1 MRTILTILAA
11 ALVFLGKASCD
22 AQEIKSPAEVLPE
35 NTLAYVE
42 LRQPGAFAKEVAGL
56 LEGSVLANVPDSFA
70 SVRAKYPD
78 LRNWRS
84 SGEEFA
90 AVGAMISP
98 ELVSELGR
106 TKGAAIAVTGIDKED
121 RNLPEFVA
129 IILPG
134 ESNVPGFA
142 YRIFTGTF
150 SEGYSSF
157 NGKDRTEFRT
167 RIEPIGEYE
176 GVALYRPI
184 RRQSTYVVSP
194 DGRSGEA
201 KGQPI
206 TKPDGPALARL
217 GSGTILIGTPDRVK
231 DVIRRAKSKN
241 PSTSDSLAGN
251 ANYRKSSQ
259 QLGERPGFFACGNP
273 SAAIKLAEELMPP
286 EIREVFISVKKQINA
301 SAFTGVAVSL
311 GVEGSTVKFRFQ
323 FGLDP
328 NEKTPILDLLSSTPI
343 NPDVFQF
350 APRDALFVAALS
362 NAGAEQRWERLIQN
376 VDQAAK
382 SYFPNVPPPSGLLA
396 GMEAMLGKR
405 IGKDLL
411 GPIETVAIAMG
422 PMADNAPFESLPP
435 LVVIAR
441 LKDED
446 SAEKFV
452 KESIPKIARL
462 AVFPAIVNPVEKKVG
477 EHSIYELALGKNG
490 PTMHYGRHGAT
501 LVLGVNSAL
510 VGDALTA
517 GAKKQGLLAN
527 EKPADALRRAG
538 SSIFCVLVN
547 PIAIATQRLSRIG
560 DVDGGPA
567 AANSQQQLKELREIL
582 QTLSKLEEP
591 LVISLT
597 RTPEQL
603 LLEASYTNLKK
614 LAPAAVNLGV
624 EQYFRSQSQ
633 PPQPPK

>member
-11 ALVFLGKASCD
+11 AFLFPWCPSTR
-22 AQEIKSPAEVLPE
+22 AQEIKSPADVLPE
-35 NTLAYVE
+35 NTLAYLE
-42 LRQPGAFAKEVAGL
+42 LRQPGAFAKEVASL
-56 LEGSVLANVPDSFA
+56 IEGSVLANVPDSLA
-70 SVRAKYPD
+70 RVRAKYPD
-78 LRNWRS
+78 LRSWRS

-90 AVGAMISP
+90 AAGAMISP
-98 ELVSELGR
+98 EIVSELGR
-106 TKGAAIAVTGIDKED
+106 TRGAAIAVTGIDKED
-121 RNLPEFVA
+121 PNLPEFVA

-142 YRIFTGTF
+142 YRIFAGTF
-150 SEGYSSF
+150 SNGYSSF
-157 NGKDRTEFRT
+157 NGKERTEFRT

-176 GVALYRPI
+176 GVAIYRPI
-184 RRQSTYVVSP
+184 RRQTTYVVGT
-194 DGRSGEA
+194 DGRSTEV

-217 GSGTILIGTPDRVK
+217 ASGTILIGTPDRVK

-241 PSTSDSLAGN
+241 LSTADSLAGN

-259 QLGERPGFFACGNP
+259 QLGERPGFFACGNL
-273 SAAIKLAEELMPP
+273 SAAVKLAEDLMPP

-301 SAFTGVAVSL
+301 SAFTGVAASL
-311 GVEGSTVKFRFQ
+311 GVEGSTAKFRFL

-350 APRDALFVAALS
+350 APRDAQFVAALS
-362 NAGAEQRWERLIQN
+362 NAGAEQRWDRLIQN

-411 GPIETVAIAMG
+411 GPIETVAVAMG
-422 PMADNAPFESLPP
+422 PIADNAPQDSLPP
-435 LVVIAR
+435 LALIAR

-446 SAEKFV
+446 SADKFV

-462 AVFPAIVNPVEKKVG
+462 AVFPAIVKPIETKVG
-477 EHSIYELALGKNG
+477 DNTIYELATGKNG
-490 PTMHYGRHGAT
+490 PTYFYGCHGAT
-501 LVLGVNSAL
+501 LVLGVNSAR
-510 VGDALTA
+510 VSDALTT
-517 GAKKQGLLAN
+517 GAKKQGFLAN
-527 EKPADALRRAG
+527 EKSADALRRAG
-538 SSIFCVLVN
+538 SSIFSVLVN
-547 PIAIATQRLSRIG
+547 PISIATQRLSRVD
-560 DVDGGPA
+560 DVPA
-567 AANSQQQLKELREIL
+567 AANSQQQFKDLRETL
-582 QTLSKLEEP
+582 QTLSRLEEP
-591 LVISLT
+591 LVVSLT

-614 LAPAAVNLGV
+614 LAPAAIDLGV
-624 EQYFRSQSQ
+624 EQYYKSLSQ
-633 PPQPPK
+633 PPSPPK